1 MRTGSAQFWTDW
13 TDRTSH
19 TTEEG
24 PDGLLVGGDA
34 SLSEA
39 AASAAPTVEGVVHML
54 HELPQVRSRMDD
66 GVLIPLPLSGEYGA
80 PPAAGMAH
88 GVT

>member
-1 MRTGSAQFWTDW
+1 MGTGSAQFWTDRK
-13 TDRTSH
+13 DRTSH
-19 TTEEG
+19 ATEEG
-24 PDGLLVGGDA
+24 PDGCLIGGDA

-54 HELPQVRSRMDD
+54 HELPQVCSRMDD
-66 GVLIPLPLSGEYGA
+66 GVLIPLPVPGEHGA
-80 PPAAGMAH
+80 SPAAGMAH